1 MDTYLRVTDLVADD
15 AESRVWVGRILMETG
30 RPAEAAPFWRSVLE
44 LDPDD
49 RRAAYFLDLAQD
61 QAEWGTRAVDTFR
74 DGVALYEQGQATA
87 AGERFARA
95 AVLNPAYPEAWAW
108 LGRVAFEAGA
118 YAEARRAYAN
128 ASGLEP
134 RNETYA
140 YFLARSRL
148 HESVALLLV
157 AFTLFVPNVWLD
169 MVQPRF
175 DRIAPAAL
183 EEAVAAADPGDRLRL
198 VVSGH
203 DLATGVDT
211 ATTVVLDIAEGEA
224 ADRIGATGLMLLPD
238 GEDVALEEPM
248 FGSPMADTLSG
259 FDFYGAEPVQ
269 LVAVEAPADRLPAQL
284 FYIPALLLL
293 GLVIA
298 MQRRRQTQPAF

>member
-1 MDTYLRVTDLVADD
+1 LPFLFIYNPTLILYGVDLGTWGGLVQAAFVFVTATFAML
-15 AESRVWVGRILMETG
+15 LF
-30 RPAEAAPFWRSVLE
+30 AA
-44 LDPDD
+44 
-49 RRAAYFLDLAQD
+49 A
-61 QAEWGTRAVDTFR
+61 T
-74 DGVALYEQGQATA
+74 QG
-87 AGERFARA
+87 
-95 AVLNPAYPEAWAW
+95 
-108 LGRVAFEAGA
+108 
-118 YAEARRAYAN
+118 
-128 ASGLEP
+128 
-134 RNETYA
+134 
-140 YFLARSRL
+140 YFLARSRI

-175 DRIAPAAL
+175 DRIPPAAL

-198 VVSGH
+198 VVSGP
-203 DLATGVDT
+203 DLATGVET
-211 ATTVVLDIAEGEA
+211 RTTVVLDIAEGEA
-224 ADRIGATGLMLLPD
+224 ADRIGATGLMLFPD
-238 GEDVALEEPM
+238 GEAVTLEEPM

-259 FDFYGAEPVQ
+259 FDFYGADPVQ